1 MAMPS
6 LKSGRGAARRRFW
19 LAMSGFVMALALM
32 PFSYKVER
40 RLETAAHIKGGE
52 SEIVDKELAQR
63 FQSPYAHRLVVVISG
78 IPDPDSAESA
88 DALGFLTSSL
98 RSVPGVSGAV
108 SSLDWPDPLF
118 TGNNG
123 GALVIVG
130 LDPHDKAVEAL
141 VPILRAKADW
151 MEGQLRSQYPNIK
164 LEITGET
171 PLTFDLRKVSADD
184 VKHAEERAMP
194 VTLLLLLLA
203 FGSLVAALLPLGIGV
218 LSISMAL
225 GAAALLA
232 HYLHLSILVQN
243 LATMLGLGLGID
255 YALLIVSRFREALA
269 EGYDPGQAAD
279 IAAGQAGKTLL
290 ISATTVAI
298 GFSALLTV
306 PISELRSI
314 GITGLLVT
322 VLSVV
327 LCTFILPWVLG
338 LLGHR
343 INAARVRLPGRPF
356 KTRESLC
363 AASERWVRWGSIIT
377 RRPWTALLVAGVPL
391 LILAFQAGRISPG
404 IPDHDSLPAAAESV
418 RALRTLQG
426 MGRSG
431 IVQSLRVILEL
442 PPQTPPLSP
451 AGWLAVSRLTKR
463 FQSDP
468 RAEEVLSLPTLTGMS
483 DTADAVADVPQ
494 PIRESFLRS
503 DGQATLIELL
513 PAATLPPN
521 EQIRWVREVRSSDIA
536 AITGVPG
543 ALLRVGGIPALDAD
557 YDSVVKARLPGVVL
571 GVVLGSLLAL
581 LIGLR
586 SLFAALKAILLNL
599 LSVGASFGALV
610 VVFQEGHGSKLFGL
624 DAPTGTVYPI
634 VPILSFAI
642 VFGLSMD
649 YEVFLVARVLEER
662 RRGLC
667 ERSAVIEGLA
677 RTAGLITSAAAIMI
691 AVFTAFTVGGFL
703 VVQMLGFTLAV
714 AVFID
719 ATAVRMIVG
728 PALLK
733 LAGDWNWW
741 PFGLYGAPAKSEKK
755 LMPTPWMLQ

>member
-1 MAMPS
+1 MVMPS
-6 LKSGRGAARRRFW
+6 LKSGSGAARRRFW

-52 SEIVDKELAQR
+52 SEKVDKELAQR
-63 FQSPYAHRLVVVISG
+63 FQSPYAHRLVVAISG

-88 DALGFLTSSL
+88 DALSFLTSSL
-98 RSVPGVSGAV
+98 RGVPGVSGAV

-123 GALVIVG
+123 GALIIVG

-184 VKHAEERAMP
+184 VKHAEERALP

-203 FGSLVAALLPLGIGV
+203 FGSLVAAPLPLGIGV

-279 IAAGQAGKTLL
+279 TAAGQAGKTLL

-314 GITGLLVT
+314 GIAGLLVT

-343 INAARVRLPGRPF
+343 INAARVRLPGRQF

-363 AASERWVRWGSIIT
+363 AASERWVRWGSVIT

-431 IVQSLRVILEL
+431 IVQSLRVVLEL
-442 PPQTPPLSP
+442 PPQSPPLSP

-468 RAEEVLSLPTLTGMS
+468 RAEEVLSLPTLAGMS
-483 DTADAVADVPQ
+483 DTADEIDDLPQ
-494 PIRESFLRS
+494 PIRESFLSS

-513 PAATLPPN
+513 PTATLPPN

-543 ALLRVGGIPALDAD
+543 AVLRVGGIPALDAD
-557 YDSVVKARLPGVVL
+557 YDSVVKARLPSVVL

-624 DAPTGTVYPI
+624 DGPTGTVYPI

-662 RRGLC
+662 RCGLC

-741 PFGLYGAPAKSEKK
+741 PFGLYGAPATSEKK
-755 LMPTPWMLQ
+755 LMP

>member
-1 MAMPS
+1 MGMPS
-6 LKSGRGAARRRFW
+6 MRTGQGSSRRRFW
-19 LAMSGFVMALALM
+19 LAMSGFAMALALL

-40 RLETAAHIKGGE
+40 YLETVAHIKGGE
-52 SEIVDKELAQR
+52 SEKVDRELAQR
-63 FQSPYAHRLVVVISG
+63 FQSPYAHRLVLVISG
-78 IPDPDSAESA
+78 IPDPDSAKSA
-88 DALGFLTSSL
+88 DALSFLTSSL
-98 RSVPGVSGAV
+98 LSVPGVSGAV
-108 SSLDWPDPLF
+108 SSLDLPDPLF
-118 TGNNG
+118 TGDNG
-123 GALVIVG
+123 GALIIVG

-141 VPILRAKADW
+141 VPTLRAKADW

-171 PLTFDLRKVSADD
+171 PITFDLRKVSADD
-184 VKHAEERAMP
+184 VTHAEERAMP
-194 VTLLLLLLA
+194 VTLVLLLLA
-203 FGSLVAALLPLGIGV
+203 FGSLVAAILPLGVGV

-232 HYLHLSILVQN
+232 HYLQLSILVQN

-255 YALLIVSRFREALA
+255 YALLMVSRFREALN
-269 EGYDPGQAAD
+269 EGYDPGLAAD
-279 IAAGQAGKTLL
+279 IAARQAGGTLL

-314 GITGLLVT
+314 GIAGLLVT
-322 VLSVV
+322 VLSVM

-343 INAARVRLPGRPF
+343 INAVRVGLPARKF

-363 AASERWVRWGSIIT
+363 AANERWVRWGNIIT
-377 RRPWTALLVAGVPL
+377 RRPWTALLVAGIPL
-391 LILAFQAGRISPG
+391 LILAFQARRISPG
-404 IPDHDSLPAAAESV
+404 IPDHNSLPAAAASV
-418 RALRTLQG
+418 QALHTLQR

-431 IVQSLRVILEL
+431 IVQSLRVVLEL
-442 PPQTPPLSP
+442 PPQSPPLSS
-451 AGWLAVSRLTKR
+451 AGWLALSRLTKR

-483 DTADAVADVPQ
+483 DTADAVNGVPE
-494 PIRESFLRS
+494 PIRKSFLRT

-513 PAATLPPN
+513 PTSTLSPN
-521 EQIRWVREVRSSDIA
+521 EQIRWVREVRSSDVA

-543 ALLRVGGIPALDAD
+543 AVLRVGGIPAFDAD
-557 YDSVVKARLPGVVL
+557 YDSVVKARLPKVVL

-581 LIGLR
+581 LVGLR
-586 SLFAALKAILLNL
+586 SLVAAVKAILLNL
-599 LSVGASFGALV
+599 LSVGAAFGALV
-610 VVFQEGHGSKLFGL
+610 IVFQDGHGSKLFGL
-624 DAPTGTVYPI
+624 EGPSGSVYPI
-634 VPILSFAI
+634 VPILAFAI

-662 RRGLC
+662 RRGLS
-667 ERSAVIEGLA
+667 ERSAVVEGLA

-691 AVFTAFTVGGFL
+691 AVFTAFTVGSFL

-714 AVFID
+714 AVLID
-719 ATAVRMIVG
+719 ATAVRMVVG
-728 PALLK
+728 PALLH

-741 PFGLYGAPAKSEKK
+741 PFGLHGAKVTSEKE
-755 LMPTPWMLQ
+755 LVP